1 MAYDNRRPLPM
12 LAMAYDNRR
21 PLPMLAMAFDDR
33 RTLPMLANLFRVC
46 GVVAFMN
53 KIPELFM

>member
-21 PLPMLAMAFDDR
+21 PLPMLA
-33 RTLPMLANLFRVC
+33 NLFRVC
-46 GVVAFMN
+46 GVLALKN
-53 KIPELFM
+53 L